1 MARCEYIRL
10 GECHICGKGFT
21 YQLVPGVEQITCKE
35 CSIEITKKNRERLK
49 ELQEEKE

>member
-1 MARCEYIRL
+1 MKVRL

-21 YQLVPGVEQITCKE
+21 YQLASGVEQITCEE
-35 CSIEITKKNRERLK
+35 CSIEIIKKNREGLK